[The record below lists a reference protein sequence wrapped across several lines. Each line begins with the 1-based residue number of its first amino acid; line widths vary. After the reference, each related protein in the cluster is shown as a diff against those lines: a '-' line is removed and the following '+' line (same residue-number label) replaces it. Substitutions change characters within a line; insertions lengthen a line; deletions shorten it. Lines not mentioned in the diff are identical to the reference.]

1 MDTIFMNSE
10 NSKTSEYHVL
20 VLKLTDKLDLRRGQK
35 TVALSNLSI
44 YYTWKNVKSSYNNN
58 KLKISAPTRS
68 EEFELPDGSYS
79 ISDIQDYFEYI
90 LKKHSESVDNPSIRM
105 YINRIENRI
114 TFKIKSG
121 YYLELL
127 TPETMKLLG
136 STESKITK
144 DQNGKSVP
152 HLEVVELV
160 LVHCNL
166 VNNDYQQDSR
176 ILFTFVPNKT
186 FGSLLE
192 ISPTNH
198 VFLKTFNSEFQEVKI
213 WFTDQTSKPLELED
227 KINITLIIKYYKNAL
242 FN

>member
-10 NSKTSEYHVL
+10 NSKTSEYQVL
-20 VLKLTDKLDLRRGQK
+20 VLKLTDKLFLRRDQK

-58 KLKISAPTRS
+58 KFKISAPTWS

-79 ISDIQDYFEYI
+79 VSDIQDYFEYI
-90 LKKHSESVDNPSIRM
+90 LKKHHESVDNPSIRM

-114 TFKIKSG
+114 TFKIKNG

-144 DQNGKSVP
+144 DKNGENVP
-152 HLEVVELV
+152 HLAVVELV
-160 LVHCNL
+160 LVHCSL

-176 ILFTFVPNKT
+176 MLHTFVPNKP
-186 FGSLLE
+186 FGSLL
-192 ISPTNH
+192 
-198 VFLKTFNSEFQEVKI
+198 
-213 WFTDQTSKPLELED
+213 
-227 KINITLIIKYYKNAL
+227 
-242 FN
+242 